1 MSVLAFHAVKVET
14 LKFGSVTCKGPVWL
28 KVGQKRT
35 KSDGGAGLL
44 QKQKIMGEGVGAKV
58 MSWGSQVLLDRVEA
72 KAPCSV
78 LFAPPTSLQRVVC
91 VMNQIHWV

>member
-35 KSDGGAGLL
+35 KSDGGGGCLP
-44 QKQKIMGEGVGAKV
+44 KAKNYGGGGR
-58 MSWGSQVLLDRVEA
+58 SKSDEKRFT
-72 KAPCSV
+72 KK
-78 LFAPPTSLQRVVC
+78 
-91 VMNQIHWV
+91 